1 MTTLSAEA
9 QSVNS
14 VSFTSKQ
21 IDILEAYLEL
31 GLKQGVAGITLQK
44 MAQHLKLSL
53 GTVHYH
59 FGGKKNHGLLDSA
72 MIYVSQESFKYI
84 SFSIEQAEKDS
95 NFNAVGTY
103 ISIFFEWIQLK
114 QHHALFWI
122 YYFYLCTY
130 DERSR
135 RFNQA
140 YLEMVHQRLRAMVTM
155 GQKKGF
161 YPKFSVRQGLID
173 QMFNQIMG
181 SLLLASQNPTKEN
194 FAHHEKV
201 ATEACNTMI
210 KAMV

>member
-1 MTTLSAEA
+1 MTVLSAEA
-9 QSVNS
+9 QSVNNI
-14 VSFTSKQ
+14 SFTSKQ

-53 GTVHYH
+53 GTIHYH

-72 MIYVSQESFKYI
+72 LIYVSQESFKYV
-84 SFSIEQAEKDS
+84 SFSIEQQEQDK
-95 NFNAVGTY
+95 NFNGVATY
-103 ISIFFEWIQLK
+103 IRTLFEWAQLK

-140 YLEMVHQRLRAMVTM
+140 YLDMVHQRLRSMIIH
-155 GQKKGF
+155 GQKKGI
-161 YPKFSVRQGLID
+161 YPKFTVRQSLID
-173 QMFNQIMG
+173 QLFSQIMG
-181 SLLLASQNPTKEN
+181 CLLLSTHEPSKES
-194 FAHHEKV
+194 FARQEKV
-201 ATEACNTMI
+201 ATSACDILIGSMS
-210 KAMV
+210 